1 MLDFRLGP
9 RLATRTVNKKTE
21 ITWSYGFEARPFT
34 KPPLFRRNSSPE
46 AVIQQLKV
54 RKREKLCRGKLK
66 CTAGAPF
73 KNHITVQLYIGTADQ
88 NWFSVVML
96 NLEFPVYT
104 EFPCLKIF
112 PLHNFQK
119 RDCPRILAHTFGIRL
134 LSISVLLLAV
144 GDTGAE
150 GAVGDGG

>member
-1 MLDFRLGP
+1 M
-9 RLATRTVNKKTE
+9 
-21 ITWSYGFEARPFT
+21 
-34 KPPLFRRNSSPE
+34 
-46 AVIQQLKV
+46 KV

-119 RDCPRILAHTFGIRL
+119 RDCPRILAITFGIG
-134 LSISVLLLAV
+134 LLLLMLCI
-144 GDTGAE
+144 GALVHYLFLAQGE
-150 GAVGDGG
+150 MSEI